1 MSPCLNN
8 TLQLSNILAFVDVPS
23 HDVFILF
30 TTMNLEVDFLALHYY
45 RYRYFAEQMETQKD
59 HS

>member
-1 MSPCLNN
+1 M
-8 TLQLSNILAFVDVPS
+8 QLSNILAFVDVPS